1 VSEKCPS
8 GIRPESARNPL
19 VRTRTRTY
27 TATTYAL
34 AVAVGTHPREVTND
48 QANKLRGLIE

>member
-1 VSEKCPS
+1 MSEECPP
-8 GIRPESARNPL
+8 GFRLDSARNPI